1 MLVGGGA
8 VCAENNHKVS
18 IKHLI
23 ILVTTQ
29 PRDPIKH
36 THR

>member
-1 MLVGGGA
+1 MIGCRA
-8 VCAENNHKVS
+8 VRAENNHKVS
-18 IKHLI
+18 IKYLN

-29 PRDPIKH
+29 LLDPIKL